1 MEARKIPSS
10 PLVIVRLFFFRKCLL
25 AAWPGLRLE
34 KIEDRSTHLH
44 LHYNNNMI
52 SSICRQRLTPR
63 MITSRRYLSSS
74 STTNPNNT
82 KLLLGLA
89 GGGIVVI
96 TTGALAYVNS
106 HVGGGDGLSRTIS
119 FYSLAIPKYIEY
131 RMHMI
136 MESPDDVWD
145 RLQ

>member
-1 MEARKIPSS
+1 
-10 PLVIVRLFFFRKCLL
+10 
-25 AAWPGLRLE
+25 
-34 KIEDRSTHLH
+34 
-44 LHYNNNMI
+44 
-52 SSICRQRLTPR
+52 

-82 KLLLGLA
+82 KMLLGIA
-89 GGGIVVI
+89 GGGIII

-106 HVGGGDGLSRTIS
+106 HVGGGDGLARTIS

-136 MESPDDVWD
+136 KESPDDVWD

>member
-1 MEARKIPSS
+1 MEARESPFSS
-10 PLVIVRLFFFRKCLL
+10 SLSLFVLLLGKCLQCL
-25 AAWPGLRLE
+25 LRLE
-34 KIEDRSTHLH
+34 TDPPYHHHLH

-74 STTNPNNT
+74 STTNPNHT
-82 KLLLGLA
+82 KMLLGIA

-106 HVGGGDGLSRTIS
+106 HVGGGDGLARTIS

>member
-1 MEARKIPSS
+1 
-10 PLVIVRLFFFRKCLL
+10 
-25 AAWPGLRLE
+25 
-34 KIEDRSTHLH
+34 
-44 LHYNNNMI
+44 
-52 SSICRQRLTPR
+52 
-63 MITSRRYLSSS
+63 MITIRRYLSSS

-82 KLLLGLA
+82 KMLLGIA
-89 GGGIVVI
+89 GGGLVVI

-106 HVGGGDGLSRTIS
+106 HVGGGDGLARTIS

-136 MESPDDVWD
+136 KESPDDVWD